1 MKGKTTT
8 EIIIY
13 ILILLIIAYV
23 LWFVLTHSNP
33 VTLSDLITVWA
44 STLAIFG
51 LIMKVVTDRINSFE
65 REIKNLGKELS
76 YVRGRINA
84 KSK

>member
-8 EIIIY
+8 EIIVY

-23 LWFVLTHSNP
+23 LWFVLTRSNP

-51 LIMKVVTDRINSFE
+51 LIMKVVTDRINAFE
-65 REIKNLGKELS
+65 REVKNLSKEVS
-76 YVRGRINA
+76 YIRGRINA